1 MIPFPNDTPSTI
13 NETKE
18 FIKVLYRQGSKILLS
33 YTTPYPGTL
42 FYEKADSLGI
52 RILVNDWEEFDS
64 KHNVLETKH
73 LSAEQIDRLV
83 GEIATEV
90 GLERNIY

>member
-1 MIPFPNDTPSTI
+1 M
-13 NETKE
+13 
-18 FIKVLYRQGSKILLS
+18 S

-42 FYEKADSLGI
+42 FYEKADALGI

-73 LSAEQIDRLV
+73 LSAEHIDRLV
-83 GEIATEV
+83 GEIANEV
-90 GLERNIY
+90 GLETNIY